1 MKVVGI
7 YIQDAGTLEYNRV
20 DLFDDEKISVTSSIQ
35 NINDIS
41 KTNIN
46 LNNGFLF
53 HYSFIILLVLLLFI
67 AIVLLNFVDQILIQY
82 FLLFVCYILY
92 LTQK

>member
-1 MKVVGI
+1 MTFG
-7 YIQDAGTLEYNRV
+7 YRV
-20 DLFDDEKISVTSSIQ
+20 SFQILDKGNIEKYCSLGFSSI
-35 NINDIS
+35 INDIS